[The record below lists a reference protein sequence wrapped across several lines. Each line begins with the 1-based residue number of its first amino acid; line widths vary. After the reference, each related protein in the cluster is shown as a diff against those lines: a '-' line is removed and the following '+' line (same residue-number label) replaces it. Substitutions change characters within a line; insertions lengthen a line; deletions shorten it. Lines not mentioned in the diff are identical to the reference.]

1 MSDPTK
7 IKLNETNPEKMPDGI
22 SSPVAGTA
30 GLQSLIHLT

>member
-7 IKLNETNPEKMPDGI
+7 IKLNETKPEKMPDWM

-30 GLQSLIHLT
+30 GLQSLVHLT